1 MQRPR
6 TSAQCSAKSWISHSD
21 NLRSAN
27 EAVFVA
33 VKSWLDKGVKNRPKQ
48 GKTLPI
54 VWFAGK
60 IHVMEKKKIV
70 EGYILSAIDME
81 ERFAQG
87 VYLDYTVS
95 KNWPVDVDRDTF
107 EEIQSL
113 LKILIA
119 DTTRHR
125 NILSGLKE
133 KLAQL

>member
-1 MQRPR
+1 M
-6 TSAQCSAKSWISHSD
+6 K
-21 NLRSAN
+21 
-27 EAVFVA
+27 
-33 VKSWLDKGVKNRPKQ
+33 
-48 GKTLPI
+48 
-54 VWFAGK
+54 
-60 IHVMEKKKIV
+60 KKKIV

-119 DTTRHR
+119 DTTRHK
-125 NILSGLKE
+125 NILSGLKK